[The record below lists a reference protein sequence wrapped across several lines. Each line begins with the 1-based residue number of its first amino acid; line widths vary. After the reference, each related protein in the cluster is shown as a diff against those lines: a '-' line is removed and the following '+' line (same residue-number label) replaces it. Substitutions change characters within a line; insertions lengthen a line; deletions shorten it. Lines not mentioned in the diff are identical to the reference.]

1 MSGVYCTASVTFRR
15 GCRNPKVSEPVQLTG
30 IKKAIRLDG
39 LFAFLRPKESDQLLD
54 LLFFAGVDSAL
65 PG

>member
-1 MSGVYCTASVTFRR
+1 M
-15 GCRNPKVSEPVQLTG
+15 SEPVQLTG

-54 LLFFAGVDSAL
+54 LLFFAGADSAL